1 VARPRKHDRPTI
13 VKAVCAAIADG
24 ALVREA
30 CAEHGITAGQ
40 IREWASADE
49 TLSALYA
56 RAREDQAHALAEQ
69 AIEIAAGDDA
79 LTLLREAAVED
90 AETDLRASDQKNWYK
105 RVQALKAGIIARD
118 KMRVDALKWMASKI
132 APRTYGERLQ
142 QEISAPEGQ
151 ILGVVILPAMK
162 P

>member
-1 VARPRKHDRPTI
+1 MARPRKHDRPAI

-24 ALVREA
+24 VLVKDA

-40 IREWASADE
+40 LREWVAADHE
-49 TLSALYA
+49 LAALYA

-69 AIEIAAGDDA
+69 AIEIATGDDA

-90 AETDLRASDQKNWYK
+90 AETDVRASDQKNWYK

-132 APRTYGERLQ
+132 APRQYGEKIQ
-142 QEISAPEGQ
+142 QEVSGADGAPLT
-151 ILGVVILPAMK
+151 IRVVRE
-162 P
+162 